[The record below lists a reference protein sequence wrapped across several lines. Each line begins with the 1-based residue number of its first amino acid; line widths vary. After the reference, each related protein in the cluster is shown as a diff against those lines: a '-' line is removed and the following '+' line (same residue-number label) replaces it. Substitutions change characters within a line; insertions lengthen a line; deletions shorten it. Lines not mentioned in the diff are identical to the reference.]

1 MNALLP
7 GEDADNFGADRR
19 QVCEVARENAVDGL
33 LVHLSCGRKRSNAK
47 MAKWRSSGREKAP
60 SSTKR
65 LLCGGEG
72 KRALGPCEENNLLQ
86 SSNTVADK
94 DQRREARM
102 PLLLL
107 HAPDDYAVPPGDDH
121 VIWREWWCLD
131 HSTAPQSTLSMTSLA
146 FF

>member
-72 KRALGPCEENNLLQ
+72 MKARRVCEENNLLL
-86 SSNTVADK
+86 SSCHSANTVDLAAGQK
-94 DQRREARM
+94 REA
-102 PLLLL
+102 LILFIDSAHL
-107 HAPDDYAVPPGDDH
+107 
-121 VIWREWWCLD
+121 
-131 HSTAPQSTLSMTSLA
+131 
-146 FF
+146 

>member
-72 KRALGPCEENNLLQ
+72 MKARRVCEENNLLL
-86 SSNTVADK
+86 SSCHSANTVDLAVGVTK
-94 DQRREARM
+94 REALM
-102 PLLLL
+102 PFI
-107 HAPDDYAVPPGDDH
+107 D
-121 VIWREWWCLD
+121 
-131 HSTAPQSTLSMTSLA
+131 TAHL
-146 FF
+146 